1 MSTQAISRGPVA
13 PVYSTD
19 KARSVPTSEPTSQGQ
34 KQTTNPV
41 FIPPNEF
48 RMKLLKRI
56 LSVDGT
62 IDNKALQKLQKTSSE
77 RTLQANILFQNGDV
91 GTLISFDRVPDENE
105 NENPDATK
113 ESELPAIQ
121 PQNEKRRERRADG
134 EKVERPLK
142 LPPIMLP
149 PIYTLT
155 PRPLI
160 FRDYSGPPNIPPP
173 PCEDDW
179 EDLEDCRYLR
189 PAQKRFRTSKESK
202 SFLLTNN
209 GSNTTRS

>member
-1 MSTQAISRGPVA
+1 MTTQTLSRNPVL
-13 PVYSTD
+13 PTD
-19 KARSVPTSEPTSQGQ
+19 KARNVPSAEAGGQGQ
-34 KQTTNPV
+34 NENQNPV

-62 IDNKALQKLQKTSSE
+62 IDNSALQKLQRTSSE

-105 NENPDATK
+105 NKGDNSDQAA
-113 ESELPAIQ
+113 ESLPAIQ
-121 PQNEKRRERRADG
+121 SRAERRREGRADG

-149 PIYTLT
+149 PVYTLT
-155 PRPLI
+155 PRPLV
-160 FRDYSGPPNIPPP
+160 FRDYSGPSVLPPP
-173 PCEDDW
+173 PDEEDW

-189 PAQKRFRTSKESK
+189 PAKKQFLTSKDSK
-202 SFLLTNN
+202 SFLLLNSGN
-209 GSNTTRS
+209 STRR

>member
-1 MSTQAISRGPVA
+1 MSTQALSRA
-13 PVYSTD
+13 PLLPATD
-19 KARSVPTSEPTSQGQ
+19 KARNAPATEPIGQGQ
-34 KQTTNPV
+34 PKQNNSSV

-91 GTLISFDRVPDENE
+91 GTLISFDRVPDDKENQE
-105 NENPDATK
+105 ADKDCEG
-113 ESELPAIQ
+113 LPAIV
-121 PQNEKRRERRADG
+121 PKKERRRERRADG
-134 EKVERPLK
+134 EPIERPLK

-149 PIYTLT
+149 PIYKLT
-155 PRPLI
+155 PRPLTL
-160 FRDYSGPPNIPPP
+160 RDYSGPTAIPPP

-189 PAQKRFRTSKESK
+189 QAKKQFLTTKESK
-202 SFLLTNN
+202 SFLLTNA
-209 GSNTTRS
+209 SKSART

>member
-1 MSTQAISRGPVA
+1 MATQTLSRIPPISDDKTRSGQQEEGTGSPRKQA
-13 PVYSTD
+13 QSPVY
-19 KARSVPTSEPTSQGQ
+19 
-34 KQTTNPV
+34 
-41 FIPPNEF
+41 IPPNEF

-91 GTLISFDRVPDENE
+91 GTLISFDRLHEDNENKENE
-105 NENPDATK
+105 SK
-113 ESELPAIQ
+113 VESEQGLPALK
-121 PQNEKRRERRADG
+121 PEEKEKKERPKGEKR
-134 EKVERPLK
+134 ERPLK

-155 PRPLI
+155 PRPLT
-160 FRDYSGPPNIPPP
+160 FRDYSGPPYIPPP
-173 PCEDDW
+173 PQEEDW

-189 PAQKRFRTSKESK
+189 PAKKHFKTTNEHK
-202 SFLLTNN
+202 SFLLLNN
-209 GSNTTRS
+209 GSG